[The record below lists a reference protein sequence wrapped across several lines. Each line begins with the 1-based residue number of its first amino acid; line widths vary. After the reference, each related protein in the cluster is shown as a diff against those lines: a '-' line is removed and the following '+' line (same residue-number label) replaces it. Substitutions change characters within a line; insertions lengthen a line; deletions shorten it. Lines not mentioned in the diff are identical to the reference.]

1 MARTNPPFSNWHT
14 TRQGLEF
21 SSQDFF
27 SLLESAIKE
36 KKLKDIKLSRIK
48 MGEGGVFSASRE
60 YLRVSRKRMVFDICG
75 APFGNGF
82 FVSWWQA
89 DIPSGLVSFLYDI
102 PVVSWFVG
110 FFERMVAPETYYS
123 YDTRI
128 MYQSLVHS
136 AVVEVVDQISKDK
149 GLRALNEDEKKP
161 IMKNFFTQ

>member
-1 MARTNPPFSNWHT
+1 MARTNPPFSNWHA
-14 TRQGLEF
+14 TRQGLDF
-21 SSQDFF
+21 SSHKFF
-27 SLLESAIKE
+27 TLLETAIRE
-36 KKLKDIKLSRIK
+36 KNMKDIKISRIR
-48 MGEGGVFSASRE
+48 MAEGGVFSATRE

-89 DIPSGLVSFLYDI
+89 DIPSALMNFLYNI
-102 PVVSWFVG
+102 PVVSWITS
-110 FFERMVAPETYYS
+110 FFERAIAPETYYS

-149 GLRALNEDEKKP
+149 GLKALNDDEKKP
-161 IMKNFFTQ
+161 VMKDFFS